1 MSSDM
6 KMDDAAHARAAP
18 LSVDQAIDRV
28 CAGDHLSEAEAES
41 LFARVAAGEVGDVPL
56 AGLLVALKAKGEVAA
71 ELIGAASAFRAAAEP
86 FARPDYLFA
95 DTCGTGG
102 DGSGTI
108 NVSTAVAFVAAA
120 CGLPVVKHGN
130 RSVTSRCGS
139 ADVLEQ
145 LGGRIDLAPE
155 QSRRVLDA
163 AGVCFLFA
171 PQYHPAMRHAGTV
184 RRALGVRTLFNMLGP
199 CLNPARPPVQI
210 VGVAEPRLVAP
221 VAEVLRAL
229 GCERALVVHGDG
241 LDEIALH
248 AATDAIR
255 LADGRFEQM
264 VILPED
270 AGLASAPRD
279 ALVGGDMI
287 ENAGRLRALLSGQG
301 HAAERDIVAI
311 NAGALLMTAGL
322 AVDLKAGTG
331 AALAALSDGRA
342 RQRLEAF
349 VEASNA

>member
-1 MSSDM
+1 MSLDVE
-6 KMDDAAHARAAP
+6 MDDAADALPAP
-18 LSVDQAIDRV
+18 IAVEQAIDRI
-28 CAGDHLSEAEAES
+28 CAGTSLTEAEAGS
-41 LFARVAAGEVGDVPL
+41 LFARVAAGEVGEVPL
-56 AGLLVALKAKGEVAA
+56 AGLLVALKAKGEAA
-71 ELIGAASAFRAAAEP
+71 SEMIGAASAFRAAAEP
-86 FARPDYLFA
+86 FPRPDYLFA

-145 LGGRIDLAPE
+145 LGGRIDLPPD
-155 QSRRVLDA
+155 QSRRVLDE
-163 AGVCFLFA
+163 AGICFLFA
-171 PQYHPAMRHAGTV
+171 PQYHPAMRHAGPV
-184 RRALGVRTLFNMLGP
+184 RKALGVRTLFNMLGP

-229 GCERALVVHGDG
+229 GCGRALVVHGDG

-255 LADGRFEQM
+255 IVDGRLEQM

-270 AGLASAPRD
+270 AGLALAARA
-279 ALVGGDMI
+279 ALVGGDAA
-287 ENAGRLRALLSGQG
+287 ENAGRLRALLSGEG
-301 HAAERDIVAI
+301 RAEERDIVAL
-311 NAGALLMTAGL
+311 NAGALLMAAGL
-322 AVDLKAGTG
+322 AVDLRGGTA
-331 AALAALSDGRA
+331 AALAALADGRA
-342 RQRLEAF
+342 RQRLDAF